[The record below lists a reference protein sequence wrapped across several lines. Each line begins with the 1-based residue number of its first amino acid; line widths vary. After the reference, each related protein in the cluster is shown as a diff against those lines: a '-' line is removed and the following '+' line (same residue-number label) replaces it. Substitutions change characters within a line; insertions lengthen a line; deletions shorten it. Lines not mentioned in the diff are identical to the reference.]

1 MYRVGA
7 WVVATG
13 LCASLAVLPSVSQEH
28 SARARKTVSR
38 VMPTYPPLA
47 KRLNIKGSV
56 RMEVLIRPDGTVK
69 SSRVLGGNP
78 VLLQSAADAV
88 RKWRFESA
96 TEETAEIVMVT
107 FEPD

>member
-1 MYRVGA
+1 
-7 WVVATG
+7 
-13 LCASLAVLPSVSQEH
+13 
-28 SARARKTVSR
+28 
-38 VMPTYPPLA
+38 
-47 KRLNIKGSV
+47 
-56 RMEVLIRPDGTVK
+56 MEVLIRPDGTVK